1 MNHETKGGLMR
12 HNLKLFNVCCPR
24 SYIFEQTAA
33 FRSIFKYVRF
43 LLPLFFKGNEFLM
56 NHDTKGAHES

>member
-1 MNHETKGGLMR
+1 MR

-56 NHDTKGAHES
+56 NHDTKGAYES